1 MNNIVDFNVFKYS
14 REDCYIELF
23 VNRNA
28 LYDIE
33 NAIQIRLENFYMSKD
48 EEYAYTRL
56 REIFEDARKGTQNI
70 YAQVKINKCFIKYIT
85 NLHQYFGNSSDYIS
99 LRVLNEYLQIILIDE
114 IDRMS
119 DFSYL
124 SEEYKIDILSHI

>member
-23 VNRNA
+23 INRNA
-28 LYDIE
+28 LSDIE
-33 NAIQIRLENFYMSKD
+33 GAIQVRLDNFYMSKD
-48 EEYAYTRL
+48 EECAYIRL
-56 REIFEDARKGTQNI
+56 RDIFEYARKNTENL
-70 YAQVKINKCFIKYIT
+70 YAQVKINKCFIRYIT
-85 NLHQYFGNSSDYIS
+85 NLHRYFGNRNDYIS